1 MSAPASQV
9 SHIGSTWST
18 CETSQVEWELVK
30 VHVAGYSANFRAE
43 ASNLVSQ
50 HAWSGDL
57 NGVVPIIV
65 IVTECVCEVKNRH
78 LRNLRRVLSNI
89 EMSGLDGALSHGV
102 RNKEEVKFAF
112 NDFGLLNKACVD
124 ISTLWWVVDEV
135 LTTWLLGL
143 LEEPLTDSLVNDYQC
158 DLGSFLL
165 RFFVN
170 IVSTKAILK
179 SDYLVKLS

>member
-1 MSAPASQV
+1 
-9 SHIGSTWST
+9 
-18 CETSQVEWELVK
+18 
-30 VHVAGYSANFRAE
+30 
-43 ASNLVSQ
+43 
-50 HAWSGDL
+50 
-57 NGVVPIIV
+57 
-65 IVTECVCEVKNRH
+65 
-78 LRNLRRVLSNI
+78 
-89 EMSGLDGALSHGV
+89 MSGLDGALSHGV
-102 RNKEEVKFAF
+102 RNKEEVKLAF

-143 LEEPLTDSLVNDYQC
+143 LEEPLTDSLVNDDQC